1 VTDNV
6 IGLFGRRDFAGDPVA
21 MACQRL
27 AALRHQAG
35 MSPDQ
40 FAEVLTDHL
49 GRDITANHIAA
60 WEDAVP
66 PTADVIVVAELVA
79 TRQQEDGPPDHVAA
93 MKSFRAAD
101 LRAGGTTLYPAVM
114 TYLRAN
120 VAPLLVTADGDGTT
134 FAAAAGLTDMAGW
147 MAYDAGDDDTARA
160 HFSRALQFAQ
170 MAEDAQVTAHVNA
183 SNGHLAQHRGDGQ
196 AAVEAASSGLLALA
210 LAPAPAGLAARLHA
224 THARGL
230 ALLGEPAG
238 ALAALDKAEDALG
251 RTDGAALSP
260 WVSTFDEATLASEAA
275 RCRSELGQFAEA
287 DAYASRVLELRP
299 PGRARSRAFGLLVH
313 ARSAAARG
321 DADEAAAIGIAIL
334 EEVAGNSS
342 QVISRELAG
351 LGRQLR
357 RHRSREVTG
366 FLDRLS
372 ISSPSRP
379 RLVVVKLQ

>member
-1 VTDNV
+1 
-6 IGLFGRRDFAGDPVA
+6 
-21 MACQRL
+21 
-27 AALRHQAG
+27 
-35 MSPDQ
+35 
-40 FAEVLTDHL
+40 
-49 GRDITANHIAA
+49 
-60 WEDAVP
+60 
-66 PTADVIVVAELVA
+66 
-79 TRQQEDGPPDHVAA
+79 
-93 MKSFRAAD
+93 
-101 LRAGGTTLYPAVM
+101 
-114 TYLRAN
+114 
-120 VAPLLVTADGDGTT
+120 
-134 FAAAAGLTDMAGW
+134 
-147 MAYDAGDDDTARA
+147 
-160 HFSRALQFAQ
+160 

-196 AAVEAASSGLLALA
+196 GAVQAASSGLLALA
-210 LAPAPAGLAARLHA
+210 VAPAPAGLAARLHA

-238 ALAALDKAEDALG
+238 ALASLDKAEDALG
-251 RTDGAALSP
+251 RADAAPLSP

-299 PGRARSRAFGLLVH
+299 PGRARSRALGLLVH

-342 QVISRELAG
+342 QIISHELAS

-357 RHRSREVTG
+357 SHRSKEVSG

-379 RLVVVKLQ
+379 HLVVVK